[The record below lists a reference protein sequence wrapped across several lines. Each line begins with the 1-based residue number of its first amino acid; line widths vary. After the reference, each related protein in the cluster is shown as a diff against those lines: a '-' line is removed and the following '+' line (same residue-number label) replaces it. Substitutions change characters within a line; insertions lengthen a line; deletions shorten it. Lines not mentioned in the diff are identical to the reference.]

1 MSGMLG
7 GGGRDGGGARGS
19 AMGGKGTK
27 RGAGKRKAVT
37 MVEENN
43 TVHEIPSRAEKR
55 TRTEPNE
62 AGEARESNQRR
73 IEGYSLDSDDEDEEA
88 AEVLKSRYVLKDEDE
103 HEKLDETFQDGGVRV
118 TAFNLEEEEEEGYFD
133 ASGNYFLNKK
143 DENHEGDNWLDD
155 AGQYVP
161 KSAEVVQSNYREAA
175 EDPQKRDRAALLSGM
190 LKHMQPRETAQQAMR
205 RLGGPPAPSQ
215 RRWQKKKGWE
225 SGEERGGTQEN
236 RRG

>member
-1 MSGMLG
+1 M
-7 GGGRDGGGARGS
+7 
-19 AMGGKGTK
+19 
-27 RGAGKRKAVT
+27 
-37 MVEENN
+37 
-43 TVHEIPSRAEKR
+43 
-55 TRTEPNE
+55 
-62 AGEARESNQRR
+62 
-73 IEGYSLDSDDEDEEA
+73 
-88 AEVLKSRYVLKDEDE
+88 
-103 HEKLDETFQDGGVRV
+103 

-215 RRWQKKKGWE
+215 RRWQKKKAGKAE
-225 SGEERGGTQEN
+225 KSEAAPKKTAVVSQFLLQHSKSIALKCDSFCRMKRLSPN
-236 RRG
+236 